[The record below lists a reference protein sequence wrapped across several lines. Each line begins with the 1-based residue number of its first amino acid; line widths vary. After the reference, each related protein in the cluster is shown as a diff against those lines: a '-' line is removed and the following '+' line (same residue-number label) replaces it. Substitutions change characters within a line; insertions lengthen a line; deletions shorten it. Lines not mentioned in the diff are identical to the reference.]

1 MRVRL
6 PCLLGNQSLQ
16 LFFFVNRDLLRA
28 HVSSGINKTSSN
40 SAATEE
46 NVEYQQDINKSV
58 SVQSTIP

>member
-1 MRVRL
+1 MPVRE
-6 PCLLGNQSLQ
+6 PKPSTF
-16 LFFFVNRDLLRA
+16 FFFVNRDLLRA